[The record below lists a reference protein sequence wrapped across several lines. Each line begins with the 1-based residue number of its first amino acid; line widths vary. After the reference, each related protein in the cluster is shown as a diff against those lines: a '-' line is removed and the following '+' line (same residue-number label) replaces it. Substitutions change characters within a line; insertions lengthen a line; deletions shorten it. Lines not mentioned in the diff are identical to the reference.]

1 MWKTGI
7 TKLEGGK
14 IYVQGYELTD
24 LMRNCSFADVVLLM
38 TTGKMPRLNEKR
50 LMEAILVSCCDQGPY
65 PPSTNATRF
74 VASCGVPLQA
84 AVAAGMLAFG
94 DYHGGAIENCAKLL
108 QEKAALISG
117 RPIEDIASE
126 IVRDHAERK
135 ERIPGFGHAYFE
147 IDPRCK
153 TLLEIAENSISP
165 HSHID
170 LLVAVEGK
178 LSSGGDK
185 RLAANIN
192 GAIGAAISD
201 LGIDWRMG
209 RGIFIISRSI
219 GLVVHAA
226 EEVKFGQKY
235 KKIDPEAVEYDGP
248 ENREVPLR
256 LEPS

>member
-1 MWKTGI
+1 MWKTRI

-14 IYVQGYELTD
+14 IYVRGYELTE

-38 TTGKMPRLNEKR
+38 TTGRMPSLHEKKV
-50 LMEAILVSCCDQGPY
+50 MEAILVSCCDQGPY

-74 VASCGVPLQA
+74 VASCGVPLQT
-84 AVAAGMLAFG
+84 AVAAGILAFG
-94 DYHGGAIENCAKLL
+94 DYHGGAIENIAELL
-108 QEKAALISG
+108 QEKVASLGG
-117 RPIEDIASE
+117 RSTEEMASE
-126 IVRDHAERK
+126 IVREHKERK

-153 TLLEIAENSISP
+153 TLLEVAETSISP
-165 HSHID
+165 HPHID
-170 LLVAVEGK
+170 LLVALEGK
-178 LSSGGDK
+178 LSSGGER

-219 GLVVHAA
+219 GLVTHAV
-226 EEVKFGQKY
+226 EEVELGTKY
-235 KKIDPEAVEYDGP
+235 KKIDPETVAYDGP
-248 ENREVPLR
+248 ENREIPLR

>member
-7 TKLEGGK
+7 TKIEGEK
-14 IYVQGYELTD
+14 IFIKGYEIAE

-38 TTGKMPRLNEKR
+38 TTGSMPGLNQKR

-65 PPSTNATRF
+65 PPSTNAARF

-108 QEKAALISG
+108 QETVRAAG
-117 RPIEDIASE
+117 DGEFEEIAFK
-126 IVRDHAERK
+126 IVREHEERK
-135 ERIPGFGHAYFE
+135 TRIPGFGHAYFE
-147 IDPRCK
+147 KDPRSRS
-153 TLLEIAENSISP
+153 LLEIADECISP
-165 HSHID
+165 HPHID
-170 LLVAVEGK
+170 LLLAIEK
-178 LSSGGDK
+178 QLSSGK
-185 RLAANIN
+185 VKPLAANIN

-201 LGIDWRMG
+201 LGIDWEIG

-219 GLVVHAA
+219 GLVAHTV
-226 EEVKFGQKY
+226 EEVKMGTRY
-235 KKIDPEAVEYDGP
+235 KKIAPEEVEYVGP
-248 ENREVPLR
+248 EKRDMPLR

>member
-7 TKLEGGK
+7 TKLESGK
-14 IYVQGYELTD
+14 IYVRGYELTE

-38 TTGKMPRLNEKR
+38 TTGKMPSLREKN

-108 QEKAALISG
+108 QEKVASLDE
-117 RPIEDIASE
+117 RPIQDLAAE
-126 IVRDHAERK
+126 IVTDHEKRK

-153 TLLEIAENSISP
+153 TLLELAENSLSP
-165 HSHID
+165 HPHID
-170 LLVAVEGK
+170 LLIALEGK
-178 LSSGGDK
+178 LSSGGEK

-219 GLVVHAA
+219 GLVAHAV
-226 EEVKFGQKY
+226 EEVKLGTKY

-248 ENREVPLR
+248 ENREIPLR
-256 LEPS
+256 REPS

>member
-1 MWKTGI
+1 
-7 TKLEGGK
+7 
-14 IYVQGYELTD
+14 
-24 LMRNCSFADVVLLM
+24 
-38 TTGKMPRLNEKR
+38 
-50 LMEAILVSCCDQGPY
+50 
-65 PPSTNATRF
+65 
-74 VASCGVPLQA
+74 
-84 AVAAGMLAFG
+84 
-94 DYHGGAIENCAKLL
+94 L
-108 QEKAALISG
+108 QEKVALISG

-165 HSHID
+165 HPHID

-226 EEVKFGQKY
+226 EEVKLGQKY